1 MICSAEEV
9 SPHLSGFQEIITQN
23 KRPSWLTETSLS
35 KYFVL
40 VLFSPPFTACHIL
53 YDVVVTHNDSKE
65 SSRHLI
71 VRLRDFQSALR
82 KTKKKKSAFYFSFQN
97 VFSLEENKK
106 GFKSS
111 IISWI
116 FACHY
121 FFR

>member
-9 SPHLSGFQEIITQN
+9 SPHLSGFQEIITQD

-40 VLFSPPFTACHIL
+40 VLFSPPFTACYSL
-53 YDVVVTHNDSKE
+53 YDVMVTHNDSKE

-82 KTKKKKSAFYFSFQN
+82 KTKKKKNQHF
-97 VFSLEENKK
+97 
-106 GFKSS
+106 
-111 IISWI
+111 I
-116 FACHY
+116 FLSKM
-121 FFR
+121 FLV